1 MCVAVRR
8 SLAYVRVQL
17 GRAAGSARVFF
28 LLLSYSSFGGQEF
41 KPCLAENLLPRR
53 RGTEF
58 STHAPL
64 LVFVSPV
71 ATPTNTYMVT
81 LLLGLIIT
89 QYSAV
94 DVFKTCVLLYLL
106 YQSEHSIN

>member
-28 LLLSYSSFGGQEF
+28 FSSYFLFKFWRSRVQTLPGGEPFTTSSWHGIF
-41 KPCLAENLLPRR
+41 
-53 RGTEF
+53 
-58 STHAPL
+58 HARPWYIC
-64 LVFVSPV
+64 SPV

-89 QYSAV
+89 II
-94 DVFKTCVLLYLL
+94 LL
-106 YQSEHSIN
+106 